1 MAHQRQIIREY
12 LQNNGRITGAIAF
25 TELKVYRLSEYI
37 SRLRAEGMDIKTV
50 MEIDPNTGKEY
61 GAYYFELLSK

>member
-1 MAHQRQIIREY
+1 MENQRQKVRKY
-12 LQNNGRITGAIAF
+12 LQTNGKITGAIAF

-50 MEIDPNTGKEY
+50 METDPNTGKEY